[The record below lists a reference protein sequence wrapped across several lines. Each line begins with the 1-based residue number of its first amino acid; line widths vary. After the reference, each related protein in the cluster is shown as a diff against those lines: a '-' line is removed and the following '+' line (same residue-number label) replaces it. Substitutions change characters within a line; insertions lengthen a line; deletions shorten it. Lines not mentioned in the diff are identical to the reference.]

1 MNERKLNMSNNKN
14 KGKSLA
20 KDIGILLFVWVP
32 LLFIIIGGLIWKNDG
47 FDGTIMEKLFPALF
61 FGFIAGFATLIFVS
75 NVFRESTPIWVIATL
90 LVFATTVALYLLELT
105 TALCIVMGIPIA
117 LLLLL
122 GLMKWIA
129 GS

>member
-1 MNERKLNMSNNKN
+1 MSNNKN

-47 FDGTIMEKLFPALF
+47 FDGTIMENLFPALF

>member
-1 MNERKLNMSNNKN
+1 MNNKN

-20 KDIGILLFVWVP
+20 KDIGSLLLVWVP

-47 FDGTIMEKLFPALF
+47 FDGTIMEELFPALF
-61 FGFIAGFATLIFVS
+61 FGFIAGFATLSFVS
-75 NVFRESTPIWVIATL
+75 SIFEDSTLLRVVATL
-90 LVFATTVALYLLELT
+90 LVFAATVALYLLELT
-105 TALCIVMGIPIA
+105 TALCIVVGIPIV

-122 GLMKWIA
+122 GLIKWIA

>member
-1 MNERKLNMSNNKN
+1 MNNKN

-20 KDIGILLFVWVP
+20 KDIGILLLVWVP

-47 FDGTIMEKLFPALF
+47 FDGTIMEELFPALF
-61 FGFIAGFATLIFVS
+61 FGFIAGFATLCFVS
-75 NVFRESTPIWVIATL
+75 NIFKGSTPLWVVATL
-90 LVFATTVALYLLELT
+90 LVFAATVALYLLELT
-105 TALCIVMGIPIA
+105 TALCIVVGIPIV

-122 GLMKWIA
+122 GLIKWIA

>member
-1 MNERKLNMSNNKN
+1 MNNKN

-20 KDIGILLFVWVP
+20 KDIGMLLLVWVP

-47 FDGTIMEKLFPALF
+47 FDGTIMEELFPALF
-61 FGFIAGFATLIFVS
+61 LGFIAGFATLIFVS
-75 NVFRESTPIWVIATL
+75 NIFKGSTPLWVVATL
-90 LVFATTVALYLLELT
+90 LVFAATVVLYLLELT

-122 GLMKWIA
+122 VLIKWIA